1 MPKSRRLKET
11 DDAAEALKS
20 LLIVEL
26 AKAQIPQPEI
36 RKIVG
41 CDMWRVSEI
50 ARHFKVRKKD
60 KAHGA
65 KTVA

>member
-1 MPKSRRLKET
+1 MPKDKRSKQK

-26 AKAQIPQPEI
+26 AKAGVPQPNI

-50 ARHFKVRKKD
+50 ARHFKTRKKE
-60 KAHGA
+60 
-65 KTVA
+65 

>member
-1 MPKSRRLKET
+1 VKDPMPKDKQRKQKDET
-11 DDAAEALKS
+11 TEVLKS

-26 AKAQIPQPEI
+26 AKAGVPQPDI

-50 ARHFKVRKKD
+50 ARYFRKRKKD
-60 KAHGA
+60 A
-65 KTVA
+65 KTN